1 MGRGDLLASP
11 RASACV
17 RVACAAVRALVGRAR
32 ERRVIRMV
40 KSAFLGYVSVFLEGI
55 HFQTGKIPLPYR
67 ALQVNLATHI
77 GKMRVATANE
87 PGNARSPGI
96 HPGMTHSM
104 RPGITRHHPS
114 GITRHLWH
122 LWHPRGITRHHR
134 IRRLVTGG
142 ADSRLHKQW

>member
-17 RVACAAVRALVGRAR
+17 RVAYAAVRALVGRAR

-77 GKMRVATANE
+77 GKMRANTANE
-87 PGNARSPGI
+87 PGNARAPRERT
-96 HPGMTHSM
+96 PPLARVKADWPAFDDA
-104 RPGITRHHPS
+104 RPK
-114 GITRHLWH
+114 L
-122 LWHPRGITRHHR
+122 
-134 IRRLVTGG
+134 
-142 ADSRLHKQW
+142 

>member
-77 GKMRVATANE
+77 GKMRANTANE
-87 PGNARSPGI
+87 PARKCKA
-96 HPGMTHSM
+96 
-104 RPGITRHHPS
+104 PS
-114 GITRHLWH
+114 AMLKEFQFQFR
-122 LWHPRGITRHHR
+122 
-134 IRRLVTGG
+134 
-142 ADSRLHKQW
+142 AFKS